1 MDYTDFMDWWIIH
14 FFWVMDYDFLSLNV
28 LFVVVFIFFISPFL
42 NLAYVGVVVCYS
54 FLFDAFMY
62 AGERGNWLN
71 S

>member
-1 MDYTDFMDWWIIH
+1 
-14 FFWVMDYDFLSLNV
+14 MDYDFLSLNV

-62 AGERGNWLN
+62 AGERGN
-71 S
+71 